1 MDSLVTQVR
10 DLLPDLGEGFVHLC
24 LEYFD
29 NLPEKVI
36 NAILEGLLSR
46 SISFACGLPPFLH
59 FPLQNHFSD
68 GWKHGRFQTL
78 TISVLSLTRLF

>member
-1 MDSLVTQVR
+1 MFQPPASSKSVSPKPEAANSSSEMDSLVSQVR

-46 SISFACGLPPFLH
+46 SI
-59 FPLQNHFSD
+59 
-68 GWKHGRFQTL
+68 
-78 TISVLSLTRLF
+78 

>member
-1 MDSLVTQVR
+1 MDSLVSQVR

-46 SISFACGLPPFLH
+46 SI
-59 FPLQNHFSD
+59 
-68 GWKHGRFQTL
+68 
-78 TISVLSLTRLF
+78 